1 MRVVRKSCEWVLR
14 RSAAVIGA
22 KGSGLKLGAPAARA
36 SPASEQVAA
45 STGTV

>member
-1 MRVVRKSCEWVLR
+1 MGVVRKSCEWVLR
-14 RSAAVIGA
+14 RNAAVIGA
-22 KGSGLKLGAPAARA
+22 KESDLKLGTPAARA